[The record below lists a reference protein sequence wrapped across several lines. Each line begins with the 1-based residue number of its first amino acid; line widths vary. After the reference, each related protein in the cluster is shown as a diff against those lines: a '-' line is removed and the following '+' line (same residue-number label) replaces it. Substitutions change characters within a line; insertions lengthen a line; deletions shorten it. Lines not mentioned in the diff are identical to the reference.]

1 MKVEILK
8 DLMPGSV
15 PDVPNFVRVYS
26 YALPRYDDV
35 KVAVVEHHYPSPDQG
50 SPDQGTT
57 DTDSGSRRNCLTLVD
72 HERMSHAVAM
82 KLALEYATQT
92 GVPVLYEREEDFS
105 DGEDM
110 NLVLET
116 VAQEYYR

>member
-35 KVAVVEHHYPSPDQG
+35 KVAVVEHHYPSPDQ
-50 SPDQGTT
+50 S
-57 DTDSGSRRNCLTLVD
+57 SRRNCLTLVD
-72 HERMSHAVAM
+72 HERMSHALAM
-82 KLALEYATQT
+82 KLALEYAMQT
-92 GVPVLYEREEDFS
+92 GVPVLYEREEDLS
-105 DGEDM
+105 DSEDANVM
-110 NLVLET
+110 LET
-116 VAQEYYR
+116 LAQEYYR